1 MRQAT
6 KHSCCFVRRIMLRPA
21 HVARFISIV
30 AALSLATDACAS
42 ILVSAFMS
50 SRGPHHRRRTAVRQ
64 LGMMTSDH
72 SKRDEETK
80 RIGREISRSSFLSSL
95 SAAALI
101 ASVPLPA
108 KATSTDA
115 TASPSTA
122 SAVATEVHT
131 EIATTTLSKDSK
143 RLEQLEETISGFF
156 SGGAL
161 TVTKTLVKYPLDTA
175 SVRLQMPSTKYSI
188 NNLPELFNGSY
199 RGITAPLLS
208 NIPAGAVFFAV
219 KDAVKT
225 SLKEQGMAKWMTT
238 SLAVLAAQGP
248 YWLLRNPSEVI
259 KTRQQA
265 GVEGY
270 GEGTTIVDAFKLATD
285 KERGGKGLRE
295 LYKGYWENIIYAYP
309 ADVVKFVCY
318 ESLSGGRKN
327 VRPAQG
333 AMYGAVS
340 TAVAQF
346 ITTPLDVVRNR
357 IMADDGEESAKSAKD
372 DSYVDK
378 LTMLAREEGLEGLF
392 AGATPRVGKALLSG
406 AIQFATYE
414 ETKQSINRFLEKKF
428 NA

>member
-1 MRQAT
+1 MIGSVQIT
-6 KHSCCFVRRIMLRPA
+6 FT
-21 HVARFISIV
+21 SIV
-30 AALSLATDACAS
+30 AALSLARGASTFACAF
-42 ILVSAFMS
+42 AP
-50 SRGPHHRRRTAVRQ
+50 SRGPHHRTEVETHI
-64 LGMMTSDH
+64 GMTTKDH
-72 SKRDEETK
+72 DEGNEK
-80 RIGREISRSSFLSSL
+80 NGRIDRGMSRSSFLSLSV
-95 SAAALI
+95 SAAALVAT
-101 ASVPLPA
+101 ASSPA
-108 KATSTDA
+108 KAAPST
-115 TASPSTA
+115 TA
-122 SAVATEVHT
+122 SAV
-131 EIATTTLSKDSK
+131 TTKTSPTLSSRDAKK
-143 RLEQLEETISGFF
+143 LEQLKETISGFL

-161 TVTKTLVKYPLDTA
+161 TVTKTAVKYPLDSA
-175 SVRLQMPSTKYSI
+175 SVRLQMPNTKYSI
-188 NNLPELFNGSY
+188 TNLPELFNGSY

-219 KDAVKT
+219 KDAVKS

-285 KERGGKGLRE
+285 KERGGEGLGE

-309 ADVVKFVCY
+309 ADVIKFVCY

-327 VRPAQG
+327 LPPAQG
-333 AMYGAVS
+333 AAYGAVS
-340 TAVAQF
+340 TAAAQF

-357 IMADDGEESAKSAKD
+357 IMAGDDEEDSS
-372 DSYVDK
+372 SYVDK
-378 LTMLAREEGLEGLF
+378 LTTLARAEGLEGLF
-392 AGATPRVGKALLSG
+392 AGATPRVGKAFLSG

-414 ETKQSINRFLEKKF
+414 ETKQSINRFLDKKF

>member
-1 MRQAT
+1 
-6 KHSCCFVRRIMLRPA
+6 MLGS
-21 HVARFISIV
+21 VQVTFTSIV
-30 AALSLATDACAS
+30 AALSLARGAS
-42 ILVSAFMS
+42 TFAYALAPP
-50 SRGPHHRRRTAVRQ
+50 RGPHHRTEVEAHI
-64 LGMMTSDH
+64 GITTKDH
-72 SKRDEETK
+72 DEGNEK
-80 RIGREISRSSFLSSL
+80 NGRIGFLDREMSRSSFLSL
-95 SAAALI
+95 SAAALVAT
-101 ASVPLPA
+101 ASSPA
-108 KATSTDA
+108 KAVTTETS
-115 TASPSTA
+115 P
-122 SAVATEVHT
+122 
-131 EIATTTLSKDSK
+131 TLSRDAKK
-143 RLEQLEETISGFF
+143 LEQLKETISGFF

-161 TVTKTLVKYPLDTA
+161 TVTKTAVKYPLDSA
-175 SVRLQMPSTKYSI
+175 SVRLQMPKTKYSI
-188 NNLPELFNGSY
+188 TNLPELFNGSY

-219 KDAVKT
+219 KDAVKS

-285 KERGGKGLRE
+285 KERGGKGLGE
-295 LYKGYWENIIYAYP
+295 LYKGYWENIIYANP
-309 ADVVKFVCY
+309 ADVIKFVCY

-327 VRPAQG
+327 LPPAQG
-333 AMYGAVS
+333 AAYGAVS
-340 TAVAQF
+340 TAAAQF

-357 IMADDGEESAKSAKD
+357 IMAGDDEEDSS
-372 DSYVDK
+372 SYVDK
-378 LTMLAREEGLEGLF
+378 LTTLARAEGLEGLF

-414 ETKQSINRFLEKKF
+414 ETKQSINRFLDKKF

>member
-1 MRQAT
+1 
-6 KHSCCFVRRIMLRPA
+6 MLRPA
-21 HVARFISIV
+21 HAALVSAV
-30 AALSLATDACAS
+30 AALSLASD
-42 ILVSAFMS
+42 VSRLAYAFVPT
-50 SRGPHHRRRTAVRQ
+50 RGPHYRRKAVRQ
-64 LGMMTSDH
+64 LGMV
-72 SKRDEETK
+72 TK
-80 RIGREISRSSFLSSL
+80 TKDNSECDQDYERINRGMSRSSFLSL
-95 SAAALI
+95 SAAVLVAT
-101 ASVPLPA
+101 ASLPA
-108 KATSTDA
+108 KATP
-115 TASPSTA
+115 ASPSPASPPTASAA
-122 SAVATEVHT
+122 SAVATELSP
-131 EIATTTLSKDSK
+131 TTISKDTK
-143 RLEQLEETISGFF
+143 KLEQLEETISGFF

-161 TVTKTLVKYPLDTA
+161 TVTKTVVKYPLDSA
-175 SVRLQMPSTKYSI
+175 SVRLQMPNTKYSI
-188 NNLPELFNGSY
+188 TNLPELFNGSY

-219 KDAVKT
+219 KDAVKS

-270 GEGTTIVDAFKLATD
+270 GEGTSIVDAFKLATD
-285 KERGGKGLRE
+285 KERGGKGIGE

-309 ADVVKFVCY
+309 ADVIKFVCY

-327 VRPAQG
+327 LPPAQG

-340 TAVAQF
+340 TAAAQF

-357 IMADDGEESAKSAKD
+357 IMADDGGDEETAEGAKD
-372 DSYVDK
+372 GSYLDR
-378 LTMLAREEGLEGLF
+378 LTTLAREEGLEGLF

-414 ETKQSINRFLEKKF
+414 ETKQSINRFLDKKF
-428 NA
+428 KG

>member
-1 MRQAT
+1 MIGSVQVT
-6 KHSCCFVRRIMLRPA
+6 FT
-21 HVARFISIV
+21 SIV
-30 AALSLATDACAS
+30 AALSLAPGAS
-42 ILVSAFMS
+42 TFAYAFAP
-50 SRGPHHRRRTAVRQ
+50 SRGPHHRTRVEAQ
-64 LGMMTSDH
+64 LGMTTKDH
-72 SKRDEETK
+72 DEGNEK
-80 RIGREISRSSFLSSL
+80 NGRIDRGMSRSTFLSL
-95 SAAALI
+95 SAAALVAT
-101 ASVPLPA
+101 ASSPA
-108 KATSTDA
+108 KATAPST
-115 TASPSTA
+115 TA
-122 SAVATEVHT
+122 SAVTTET
-131 EIATTTLSKDSK
+131 SPTLSRDAKK
-143 RLEQLEETISGFF
+143 LEQLKETISGFL

-161 TVTKTLVKYPLDTA
+161 TVAKTAVKYPLDSA
-175 SVRLQMPSTKYSI
+175 SVRLQMPNTKYSI
-188 NNLPELFNGSY
+188 TNLPELFNGSY

-219 KDAVKT
+219 KDAVKS

-285 KERGGKGLRE
+285 KERGGEGLGE

-309 ADVVKFVCY
+309 ADVIKFVCY

-327 VRPAQG
+327 LPPAQG
-333 AMYGAVS
+333 AAYGAVS
-340 TAVAQF
+340 TAAAQF

-357 IMADDGEESAKSAKD
+357 IMAGDDEEDSS
-372 DSYVDK
+372 SYVDK
-378 LTMLAREEGLEGLF
+378 LTTLARDEGLEGLF
-392 AGATPRVGKALLSG
+392 AGATPRVGKAFLSG

-414 ETKQSINRFLEKKF
+414 ETKQSINRFLDKKF

>member
-1 MRQAT
+1 
-6 KHSCCFVRRIMLRPA
+6 MLRPA
-21 HVARFISIV
+21 HVA
-30 AALSLATDACAS
+30 
-42 ILVSAFMS
+42 LVSAVAAALASDVSRFTFAFAPP
-50 SRGPHHRRRTAVRQ
+50 RGPHHAHRTALMQ
-64 LGMMTSDH
+64 LGMVTNDNS
-72 SKRDEETK
+72 EEDRENE
-80 RIGREISRSSFLSSL
+80 RINRGISRSSFLSL
-95 SAAALI
+95 SAAALV
-101 ASVPLPA
+101 ASVSLPA
-108 KATSTDA
+108 KATPALPSLP
-115 TASPSTA
+115 SPPSA
-122 SAVATEVHT
+122 SAVATESSP
-131 EIATTTLSKDSK
+131 TTLSKDMK
-143 RLEQLEETISGFF
+143 KLEQLEETISGFI

-161 TVTKTLVKYPLDTA
+161 TVTKTVVKYPLDSA
-175 SVRLQMPSTKYSI
+175 SVRLQMPNTKYSI
-188 NNLPELFNGSY
+188 TNLPELFNGSY

-219 KDAVKT
+219 KDAVKS

-270 GEGTTIVDAFKLATD
+270 GEGTSIVDAFKLATD
-285 KERGGKGLRE
+285 KERGGKGIGE

-309 ADVVKFVCY
+309 ADVIKFVCY

-327 VRPAQG
+327 LPPAQG

-340 TAVAQF
+340 TAAAQF

-357 IMADDGEESAKSAKD
+357 IMADDGDEETAERAKD
-372 DSYVDK
+372 GSYVDR
-378 LTMLAREEGLEGLF
+378 LTTLAREEGLEGLF

-414 ETKQSINRFLEKKF
+414 ETKQSINRFLDKKF
-428 NA
+428 KG

>member
-1 MRQAT
+1 MIGSVQVT
-6 KHSCCFVRRIMLRPA
+6 FT
-21 HVARFISIV
+21 SIV
-30 AALSLATDACAS
+30 AALSLARGAS
-42 ILVSAFMS
+42 TFAYAFAPS
-50 SRGPHHRRRTAVRQ
+50 RGPPSRGPHHRTQVEAQ
-64 LGMMTSDH
+64 LGTITKDH
-72 SKRDEETK
+72 DEGHEK
-80 RIGREISRSSFLSSL
+80 NGRIDRGMSRSSFLSF
-95 SAAALI
+95 SAAALVAMA
-101 ASVPLPA
+101 ASPA
-108 KATSTDA
+108 KAAPST
-115 TASPSTA
+115 TA
-122 SAVATEVHT
+122 SAVTTET
-131 EIATTTLSKDSK
+131 SPTLSKDAK
-143 RLEQLEETISGFF
+143 KLEQLKETISGFL

-161 TVTKTLVKYPLDTA
+161 TVTKTAVKYPLDSA
-175 SVRLQMPSTKYSI
+175 SVRLQMPNTKYSI
-188 NNLPELFNGSY
+188 TNLPELFNGSY

-219 KDAVKT
+219 KDAVKS

-285 KERGGKGLRE
+285 KEQGGEGLGE
-295 LYKGYWENIIYAYP
+295 LYKGYWENIIYANP
-309 ADVVKFVCY
+309 ADVIKFVCY

-327 VRPAQG
+327 LPPAQG
-333 AMYGAVS
+333 AAYGAVS
-340 TAVAQF
+340 TAAAQF

-357 IMADDGEESAKSAKD
+357 IMAGDDEEDSS
-372 DSYVDK
+372 SYVDK
-378 LTMLAREEGLEGLF
+378 LTTLARAEGLEGLF

-414 ETKQSINRFLEKKF
+414 ETKQSINRFLDKKF

>member
-1 MRQAT
+1 
-6 KHSCCFVRRIMLRPA
+6 
-21 HVARFISIV
+21 
-30 AALSLATDACAS
+30 
-42 ILVSAFMS
+42 
-50 SRGPHHRRRTAVRQ
+50 
-64 LGMMTSDH
+64 
-72 SKRDEETK
+72 
-80 RIGREISRSSFLSSL
+80 
-95 SAAALI
+95 
-101 ASVPLPA
+101 
-108 KATSTDA
+108 
-115 TASPSTA
+115 
-122 SAVATEVHT
+122 
-131 EIATTTLSKDSK
+131 
-143 RLEQLEETISGFF
+143 
-156 SGGAL
+156 
-161 TVTKTLVKYPLDTA
+161 
-175 SVRLQMPSTKYSI
+175 MPSTKYSI

-285 KERGGKGLRE
+285 KERGGKGLSE

-327 VRPAQG
+327 LPPAQG

-378 LTMLAREEGLEGLF
+378 LTVLAREEGFEGLF